1 MFFRYI
7 GPGLL
12 LCSTLALA
20 PMPLSA
26 QDDPHIRRGRK
37 YKAPAE
43 TSHIEVLVVK
53 KSNGKPVVNAA
64 VVFHPI
70 DAEGKDQGNM
80 EVKTDPEGKATLDVI
95 PTGSNVRV
103 QVIADGFATYARD
116 FVVNEPSRQISVA
129 LLRPQ
134 EQVSAYE
141 DNTGKASN
149 RKPGVQEPVKPDTQK
164 QPPPPKFQAPPK
176 SPPTPPSN
184 STAPS
189 TVTPRL

>member
-1 MFFRYI
+1 MFSRYI
-7 GPGLL
+7 AIGIL
-12 LCSTLALA
+12 LCSTLL
-20 PMPLSA
+20 LSA
-26 QDDPHIRRGRK
+26 QDDPHARRGRK

-53 KSNGKPVVNAA
+53 KSNGKPVANAA

-80 EVKTDPEGKATLDVI
+80 EVKTDPEGKAALDII

-116 FVVNEPSRQISVA
+116 YVVNEPSRQISVA

-149 RKPGVQEPVKPDTQK
+149 RKPGVQEAVRPDTQK
-164 QPPPPKFQAPPK
+164 QPATPPK
-176 SPPTPPSN
+176 SPPPPASN
-184 STAPS
+184 ATAPS
-189 TVTPRL
+189 TATPRP

>member
-1 MFFRYI
+1 MFLR
-7 GPGLL
+7 PLAVGLA
-12 LCSTLALA
+12 LCSALSLA
-20 PMPLSA
+20 PAPLSA
-26 QDDPHIRRGRK
+26 QDEPHVRRGRK
-37 YKAPAE
+37 YKPPAD

-70 DAEGKDQGNM
+70 DKEGKDQGNM
-80 EVKTDPEGKATLDVI
+80 EVKTNPEGKASLDVI

-103 QVIADGFATYARD
+103 QVIADGFATYAEE

-141 DNTGKASN
+141 DNTGKASG
-149 RKPGVQEPVKPDTQK
+149 RKPGVQEPVKPVPQK
-164 QPPPPKFQAPPK
+164 QPAIPPKPLPP
-176 SPPTPPSN
+176 PPSN

-189 TVTPRL
+189 TGTPRP